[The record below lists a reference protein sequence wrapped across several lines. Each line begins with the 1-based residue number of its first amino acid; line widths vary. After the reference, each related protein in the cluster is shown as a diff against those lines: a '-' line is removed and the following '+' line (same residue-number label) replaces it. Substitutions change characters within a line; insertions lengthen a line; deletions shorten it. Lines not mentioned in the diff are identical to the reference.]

1 MVWKGITHNPPHEMH
16 FYWYQPSHN
25 NTMHTITM
33 TKLSGHIKV
42 LHHPVNHSIITE
54 EKRDLL
60 VECSLVNLRWYWL
73 TSESITATN
82 LHNGNKMRQT

>member
-1 MVWKGITHNPPHEMH
+1 
-16 FYWYQPSHN
+16 
-25 NTMHTITM
+25 MHTITM

-60 VECSLVNLRWYWL
+60 VECSLVNLR
-73 TSESITATN
+73 
-82 LHNGNKMRQT
+82 